1 MIMKHIEII
10 KCIFIILMTFFLANR
25 VNSQEWSGSGFA
37 LKDGYIV
44 TNYHVIENAE
54 SIWIHG
60 IKGDFP
66 TKYNAKVVATDKFN
80 DIALLKVSDSNFT
93 GFGTIPYNVKTS
105 VSDVGEDIF
114 VLGYPLISTMGEEI
128 KLTTGVISSRTG
140 FQGDVSL
147 YQISAPIQP
156 GNSGGPLFDYKGNLV
171 GIVSSKHTGAENVG
185 YAIKTSYLRNLIE
198 STVSK
203 NILPT
208 NAQTASLS
216 LPEKIKVLRNFVFM
230 IRCSGKTT
238 SASSYANDF
247 SNANRVD
254 GHDYVDLGLSVKW
267 ATCNVGANKPE
278 EYGDYFAWGETSTK
292 SSYTS
297 DNSKT
302 YGKTMNDISGN
313 SSYDAATAN
322 WGGSWRMPTRA
333 EMQELK
339 DRCTWTWTTQNGVN
353 GYKVKGPNGN
363 SIFLPAVGYRGG
375 SSLNYVGGYG
385 SYWCST
391 PDESSSY
398 GACILCF
405 YSSDHVMYDYF
416 RYDGRSVRPVLE

>member
-1 MIMKHIEII
+1 M
-10 KCIFIILMTFFLANR
+10 
-25 VNSQEWSGSGFA
+25 
-37 LKDGYIV
+37 
-44 TNYHVIENAE
+44 
-54 SIWIHG
+54 
-60 IKGDFP
+60 
-66 TKYNAKVVATDKFN
+66 
-80 DIALLKVSDSNFT
+80 LKVSDSNFT

-203 NILPT
+203 DILPT
-208 NAQTASLS
+208 PAQTASLS
-216 LPEKIKVLRNFVFM
+216 LPEKIKVLKNFVFM
-230 IRCSGKTT
+230 ISCSGKTT

-247 SNANRVD
+247 SNANKVN
-254 GHDYVDLGLSVKW
+254 GHEYVDLGLSVKW

-278 EYGDYFAWGETSTK
+278 EYGNYYAWGETITK

-297 DNSKT
+297 VNSKT
-302 YGKTMNDISGN
+302 YGKVMTDIAGN
-313 SSYDAATAN
+313 VNYDAARAN
-322 WGGSWRMPTRA
+322 WGGSWRMPTKA

-339 DRCTWTWTTQNGVN
+339 DRCTWTWTTQNGVK

-363 SIFLPAVGYRGG
+363 SIFLPAAGYRIG
-375 SSLNYVGGYG
+375 SSLDYAGGDGYYWSSTPYG
-385 SYWCST
+385 SNSGYAFNL
-391 PDESSSY
+391 DVGSSNHGMY
-398 GACILCF
+398 GG
-405 YSSDHVMYDYF
+405 F
-416 RYDGRSVRPVLE
+416 RGNGRSVRPVLE

>member
-1 MIMKHIEII
+1 
-10 KCIFIILMTFFLANR
+10 MTFFLANR

-37 LKDGYIV
+37 LKDGFIV

-66 TKYNAKVVATDKFN
+66 TKYSAKVVATDKFN

-114 VLGYPLISTMGEEI
+114 VLGYPLTSTMGEEI

-171 GIVSSKHTGAENVG
+171 GIVSSKHIGTENVG

-208 NAQTASLS
+208 NAQTAT
-216 LPEKIKVLRNFVFM
+216 LPLTEKIKVLKNFVFM
-230 IRCSGKTT
+230 ISCSGRTV
-238 SASSYANDF
+238 SASSYANNF
-247 SNANRVD
+247 ANANEVNGLN
-254 GHDYVDLGLSVKW
+254 GHEYVDLGLSVKW
-267 ATCNVGANKPE
+267 ATCNVGASKPE
-278 EYGDYFAWGETSTK
+278 DYGNYYAWGETTTK
-292 SSYTS
+292 YSYTVS
-297 DNSKT
+297 NSKT
-302 YGKTMNDISGN
+302 YGKSMGDIAGD
-313 SSYDAATAN
+313 SSYDAAHAN
-322 WGGSWRMPTRA
+322 WGGNWRMPTKA
-333 EMQELK
+333 ELKELK
-339 DRCTWTWTTQNGVN
+339 DKCTWIWTTQNGVK
-353 GYKVKGPNGN
+353 GYKVTGPNGN
-363 SIFLPAVGYRGG
+363 SIFLPAAGYRGG
-375 SSLNYVGGYG
+375 SSLGSVGSGG
-385 SYWCST
+385 DYWSST
-391 PDESSSY
+391 PYESNSGSAWNLYFNSS
-398 GACILCF
+398 GCF
-405 YSSDHVMYDYF
+405 MNDY
-416 RYDGRSVRPVLE
+416 RRGYGRSVRPVIE

>member
-1 MIMKHIEII
+1 MVMKRIKII
-10 KCIFIILMTFFLANR
+10 KFISIFLMTLLLTNR

-37 LKDGYIV
+37 LKDGFIV

-114 VLGYPLISTMGEEI
+114 VLGYPLTSTMGEEI

-198 STVSK
+198 STISK

-208 NAQTASLS
+208 NAQTAT
-216 LPEKIKVLRNFVFM
+216 LPLTEKIKVLKNFVFM
-230 IRCSGKTT
+230 ISCSGQT
-238 SASSYANDF
+238 ASGSSHANNF
-247 SNANRVD
+247 ANEIN
-254 GHDYVDLGLSVKW
+254 GHEYVDLGLSVKW
-267 ATCNVGANKPE
+267 ATCNVGASKPE
-278 EYGDYFAWGETSTK
+278 DYGNYYAWGETETK
-292 SSYTS
+292 STYTES
-297 DNSKT
+297 NSAT
-302 YGKTMNDISGN
+302 YGKSMNDIDISGN
-313 SSYDAATAN
+313 AQYDAATAN
-322 WGGSWRMPTRA
+322 WGGSWRMPTKY
-333 EMQELK
+333 ECQELINK
-339 DRCTWTWTTQNGVN
+339 CKWEWITKNGIN
-353 GYKVKGPNGN
+353 GYNVTGTNGN
-363 SIFLPAVGYRGG
+363 SIFLPAAGRRYG
-375 SSLNYVGGYG
+375 SSLNYAGRSGLYWSSTVLGYYAYILD
-385 SYWCST
+385 SFSDNQYM
-391 PDESSSY
+391 DVKYRYY
-398 GACILCF
+398 GL
-405 YSSDHVMYDYF
+405 
-416 RYDGRSVRPVLE
+416 SVRPVVE

>member
-1 MIMKHIEII
+1 MKHIKII
-10 KCIFIILMTFFLANR
+10 KCIFIFLMTFFLANR

-37 LKDGYIV
+37 LKDDFIV

-114 VLGYPLISTMGEEI
+114 VLGYPLTSTMGEEI

-208 NAQTASLS
+208 NAQTAT
-216 LPEKIKVLRNFVFM
+216 LPLTEKIKVLKNFVFM
-230 IRCSGKTT
+230 ISCSGRTV
-238 SASSYANDF
+238 SASSYANNF
-247 SNANRVD
+247 ANANEVN
-254 GHDYVDLGLSVKW
+254 GHEYVDLGLSVKW
-267 ATCNVGANKPE
+267 ATCNLGANKPE
-278 EYGDYFAWGETSTK
+278 DYGNYYAWGETTTK
-292 SSYTS
+292 YSYTES
-297 DNSKT
+297 NSKT
-302 YGKTMNDISGN
+302 YGKSMGDIAGN
-313 SSYDAATAN
+313 SSYDAARAN
-322 WGGSWRMPTRA
+322 WGGKWRLPTKT
-333 EMQELK
+333 EMQELIDK
-339 DRCTWTWTTQNGVN
+339 CTWTWTTQNGVK
-353 GYKVKGPNGN
+353 GYKVTGPSGA
-363 SIFLPAVGYRGG
+363 SIFLPAAGFRIG
-375 SSLNYVGGYG
+375 SSLYYAGSDGNYW
-385 SYWCST
+385 SST
-391 PDESSSY
+391 PNENYD
-398 GACILCF
+398 GRACDLFF
-405 YSSDHVMYDYF
+405 YSSIHGVDYGSRDF
-416 RYDGRSVRPVLE
+416 GRSVRPISE

>member
-1 MIMKHIEII
+1 MKHIEII
-10 KCIFIILMTFFLANR
+10 KCMSVILMTFFLANR

-203 NILPT
+203 DILPT

-216 LPEKIKVLRNFVFM
+216 LPEKIKVLKNFVFM
-230 IRCSGKTT
+230 ISCSGQTT
-238 SASSYANDF
+238 SGSSYTNNFA
-247 SNANRVD
+247 NANKVN
-254 GHDYVDLGLSVKW
+254 GYEYVDLGLSVKW

-278 EYGDYFAWGETSTK
+278 EYGNYYAWGETITK

-313 SSYDAATAN
+313 SSYDAARAN
-322 WGGSWRMPTRA
+322 WGGSWRMPTKA
-333 EMQELK
+333 EMQELYNS
-339 DRCTWTWTTQNGVN
+339 CTWTWTTQNGVY

-363 SIFLPAVGYRGG
+363 SIFLPAAGYRYG
-375 SSLNYVGGYG
+375 SSRHSAVSNGY
-385 SYWCST
+385 YWSST
-391 PDESSSY
+391 PYDSLDYNACHLYFNSDYRSMLINSRYY
-398 GACILCF
+398 GQ
-405 YSSDHVMYDYF
+405 
-416 RYDGRSVRPVLE
+416 SVRPVLE

>member
-1 MIMKHIEII
+1 MKHIEII
-10 KCIFIILMTFFLANR
+10 KCMSVILMTLFLANR

-37 LKDGYIV
+37 LKDGFIV

-54 SIWIHG
+54 TIWIHG

-66 TKYNAKVVATDKFN
+66 TKYSAKVVATDKFN

-114 VLGYPLISTMGEEI
+114 VLGYPLTSTMGEEI

-208 NAQTASLS
+208 NAQTAT
-216 LPEKIKVLRNFVFM
+216 LPLTEKIKVLKNFVFM
-230 IRCSGKTT
+230 ISCSGRTA
-238 SASSYANDF
+238 SGSSYANNF
-247 SNANRVD
+247 ANANEVN
-254 GHDYVDLGLSVKW
+254 GHEYVDLGLSVKW
-267 ATCNVGANKPE
+267 ATCNVGASKPE
-278 EYGDYFAWGETSTK
+278 DYGNYYAWGETTTK
-292 SSYTS
+292 YSYTES
-297 DNSKT
+297 NSKT
-302 YGKTMNDISGN
+302 YGKSMRDIAGN
-313 SSYDAATAN
+313 SSYDAARAN
-322 WGGSWRMPTRA
+322 WGGSWRMPTKV
-333 EMQELK
+333 EMQELIDK
-339 DRCTWTWTTQNGVN
+339 CNWKWTTQNGVK
-353 GYKVKGPNGN
+353 GYKVTGPNGN
-363 SIFLPAVGYRGG
+363 SIFLPAAGGRYG
-375 SSLNYVGGYG
+375 SSLYDAG
-385 SYWCST
+385 SYGYYWSST
-391 PDESSSY
+391 PYESGSYDAYSLDFDSS
-398 GACILCF
+398 GHDMVNDDRSF
-405 YSSDHVMYDYF
+405 
-416 RYDGRSVRPVLE
+416 GQSVRPVLE

>member
-1 MIMKHIEII
+1 MKHIEII
-10 KCIFIILMTFFLANR
+10 KCMSVILMTFFLANR
-25 VNSQEWSGSGFA
+25 VSSQEWSGSGFA

-203 NILPT
+203 DILPT

-216 LPEKIKVLRNFVFM
+216 LPEKIKVLKNFVFM
-230 IRCSGKTT
+230 ISCSGKTT

-247 SNANRVD
+247 ANANKVN
-254 GHDYVDLGLSVKW
+254 GHEYVDLGLSVKW

-278 EYGDYFAWGETSTK
+278 EYGNYYAWGETITK

-302 YGKTMNDISGN
+302 YGKVMTDIAGN
-313 SSYDAATAN
+313 VNYDAARAN
-322 WGGSWRMPTRA
+322 WGGSWRMPTKA
-333 EMQELK
+333 EMQELYNS
-339 DRCTWTWTTQNGVN
+339 CTWTWTTQNGVN

-363 SIFLPAVGYRGG
+363 SIFLPAAGY
-375 SSLNYVGGYG
+375 
-385 SYWCST
+385 
-391 PDESSSY
+391 
-398 GACILCF
+398 
-405 YSSDHVMYDYF
+405 
-416 RYDGRSVRPVLE
+416 RYDGSLYRAGSDGSCWGSAPYESGSYSAYDLCFNSSYHYMNNFYRYYGLSVRPVLE

>member
-1 MIMKHIEII
+1 M
-10 KCIFIILMTFFLANR
+10 
-25 VNSQEWSGSGFA
+25 
-37 LKDGYIV
+37 
-44 TNYHVIENAE
+44 
-54 SIWIHG
+54 
-60 IKGDFP
+60 
-66 TKYNAKVVATDKFN
+66 
-80 DIALLKVSDSNFT
+80 LKVSDSNFT

-203 NILPT
+203 DILPT

-230 IRCSGKTT
+230 ISCSGKTT

-247 SNANRVD
+247 SNANKVN
-254 GHDYVDLGLSVKW
+254 GHEYVDLGLSVKW

-278 EYGDYFAWGETSTK
+278 EYGNYYAWGETITK

-302 YGKTMNDISGN
+302 YGKAMNDISGN
-313 SSYDAATAN
+313 SSYDAARAN
-322 WGGSWRMPTRA
+322 WGGSWRMPTKA

-339 DRCTWTWTTQNGVN
+339 DRCTWTWTTQNGVK

-363 SIFLPAVGYRGG
+363 SIFLPAAGCRIGLSLDYAGSYGDYWSSTPRGSDSYNAYYLRFG
-375 SSLNYVGGYG
+375 SSIHIMYNGY
-385 SYWCST
+385 C
-391 PDESSSY
+391 SY
-398 GACILCF
+398 GQ
-405 YSSDHVMYDYF
+405 
-416 RYDGRSVRPVLE
+416 SVRPVLE

>member
-1 MIMKHIEII
+1 
-10 KCIFIILMTFFLANR
+10 MTFFLANR

-37 LKDGYIV
+37 LKDDFIV

-114 VLGYPLISTMGEEI
+114 VLGYPLTSTMGEEI

-185 YAIKTSYLRNLIE
+185 YAIKTSYLGNLIE

-208 NAQTASLS
+208 NAQTAT
-216 LPEKIKVLRNFVFM
+216 LPLTEKIKVLKNFVFM
-230 IRCSGKTT
+230 ISCSGRTV
-238 SASSYANDF
+238 SGSSYANDF
-247 SNANRVD
+247 ANANEEN
-254 GHDYVDLGLSVKW
+254 GHGYVDLGLSVKW
-267 ATCNVGANKPE
+267 ATCNLGANKPE
-278 EYGDYFAWGETSTK
+278 DYGNYYAWGETSTK
-292 SSYTS
+292 TEYAEY
-297 DNSKT
+297 NSKT
-302 YGKTMNDISGN
+302 YGKSMNDISGN
-313 SSYDAATAN
+313 VNYDVARAN
-322 WGGSWRMPTRA
+322 WGGKWRLPTKT
-333 EMQELK
+333 EMQELIDK
-339 DRCTWTWTTQNGVN
+339 CTWTWTTQNGVK
-353 GYKVKGPNGN
+353 GYKVTGPSGA
-363 SIFLPAVGYRGG
+363 SIFLPAAACRYG
-375 SSLNYVGGYG
+375 SSLFLAGSDGY
-385 SYWCST
+385 YWSST
-391 PDESSSY
+391 PSENNVYRAFSLY
-398 GACILCF
+398 F
-405 YSSDHVMYDYF
+405 NSSDHGMYCYY
-416 RYDGRSVRPVLE
+416 RLSGRSVRPILE

>member
-1 MIMKHIEII
+1 MIMKHIKVI
-10 KCIFIILMTFFLANR
+10 KCIFIFLMTFFLANR

-37 LKDGYIV
+37 LKDGFIV

-54 SIWIHG
+54 TIWIHG

-66 TKYNAKVVATDKFN
+66 TKYSAKVVATDKFN

-114 VLGYPLISTMGEEI
+114 VLGYPLTSTMGEEI

-208 NAQTASLS
+208 NAQTAT
-216 LPEKIKVLRNFVFM
+216 LPLTEKIKVLKNFVFM
-230 IRCSGKTT
+230 ISCSGRTV
-238 SASSYANDF
+238 SGSSYANNF
-247 SNANRVD
+247 ANANEVN
-254 GHDYVDLGLSVKW
+254 GHEYVDLGLSVKW
-267 ATCNVGANKPE
+267 ATCNLGANKPE
-278 EYGDYFAWGETSTK
+278 DYGNYYAWGETSTK
-292 SSYTS
+292 TEYAEY
-297 DNSKT
+297 NSKT
-302 YGKTMNDISGN
+302 YGKSMNDISGN
-313 SSYDAATAN
+313 VNYDVARAN
-322 WGGSWRMPTRA
+322 WGGKWRLPTKT
-333 EMQELK
+333 EMQELIDK
-339 DRCTWTWTTQNGVN
+339 CTWTWTTQNGVK
-353 GYKVKGPNGN
+353 GYKVTGPSGA
-363 SIFLPAVGYRGG
+363 SIFLPAAACRYG
-375 SSLNYVGGYG
+375 SSLFLAGSDGY
-385 SYWCST
+385 YWSST
-391 PDESSSY
+391 PGEYDDYRAYALYFGSSY
-398 GACILCF
+398 HG
-405 YSSDHVMYDYF
+405 MYCYY
-416 RYDGRSVRPVLE
+416 RLSGRSVRPILE

>member
-1 MIMKHIEII
+1 
-10 KCIFIILMTFFLANR
+10 MTFFLSNR

-37 LKDGYIV
+37 LKDDFIV

-66 TKYNAKVVATDKFN
+66 TKYSAKVVATDKFN

-114 VLGYPLISTMGEEI
+114 VLGYPLTSTMGEEI

-185 YAIKTSYLRNLIE
+185 YAIKTSYLGNLIE

-208 NAQTASLS
+208 NAQTAT
-216 LPEKIKVLRNFVFM
+216 LPLTEKIKVLKNFVFM
-230 IRCSGKTT
+230 ISCSGRTV
-238 SASSYANDF
+238 SGSSYANDF
-247 SNANRVD
+247 ANANEEN
-254 GHDYVDLGLSVKW
+254 GHGYVDLGLSVKW
-267 ATCNVGANKPE
+267 ATCNLGANKPE
-278 EYGDYFAWGETSTK
+278 DYGNYYAWGETSTK
-292 SSYTS
+292 TEYAEY
-297 DNSKT
+297 NSKT
-302 YGKTMNDISGN
+302 YGKSMNDISGN
-313 SSYDAATAN
+313 VNYDVARAN
-322 WGGSWRMPTRA
+322 WGGKWRLPTKT
-333 EMQELK
+333 EMQELIDK
-339 DRCTWTWTTQNGVN
+339 CTWTWTTQNGVK
-353 GYKVKGPNGN
+353 GYKVTGPSGA
-363 SIFLPAVGYRGG
+363 SIFLPAAGYRDG
-375 SSLNYVGGYG
+375 SSLDGAGGYG
-385 SYWCST
+385 YYW
-391 PDESSSY
+391 SSAPSEYY
-398 GACILCF
+398 GSGAYDLYF
-405 YSSDHVMYDYF
+405 DSSDHGPGKHLSRNY
-416 RYDGRSVRPVLE
+416 GLSVRPILE

>member
-1 MIMKHIEII
+1 MKHIKII
-10 KCIFIILMTFFLANR
+10 KCIFIFLMTFFLANR

-114 VLGYPLISTMGEEI
+114 VLGYPLISTMGDEI

-203 NILPT
+203 DILPT

-230 IRCSGKTT
+230 ISCSGRTV
-238 SASSYANDF
+238 SGSSYANNF
-247 SNANRVD
+247 ANANEEN
-254 GHDYVDLGLSVKW
+254 GHEYVDLGLSVKW
-267 ATCNVGANKPE
+267 ATCNVGASKPE
-278 EYGDYFAWGETSTK
+278 DYGNYYAWGETSTK
-292 SSYTS
+292 SSYTDS
-297 DNSKT
+297 NSKT
-302 YGKTMNDISGN
+302 YGKSMRDIAGN
-313 SSYDAATAN
+313 SSYDAARAN
-322 WGGSWRMPTRA
+322 WGGNWRLPTKA
-333 EMQELK
+333 EMQELIDK
-339 DRCTWTWTTQNGVN
+339 CIWTWTTQNGVY

-363 SIFLPAVGYRGG
+363 SIFFPAAGYRGG
-375 SSLNYVGGYG
+375 SSLYRAGSGGYYWSSTPYESG
-385 SYWCST
+385 SYYAFSLFF
-391 PDESSSY
+391 DSGRHGMSY
-398 GACILCF
+398 F
-405 YSSDHVMYDYF
+405 N
-416 RYDGRSVRPVLE
+416 RYGGRSVRPVLE

>member
-1 MIMKHIEII
+1 MKHIEII
-10 KCIFIILMTFFLANR
+10 KCMSVILMTFFLANR

-203 NILPT
+203 DILPT
-208 NAQTASLS
+208 PAQTASLS
-216 LPEKIKVLRNFVFM
+216 LPEKIKVLKNFVFM
-230 IRCSGKTT
+230 ISCSGKTT

-247 SNANRVD
+247 SNANKVN
-254 GHDYVDLGLSVKW
+254 GHEYVDLGLSVKW

-278 EYGDYFAWGETSTK
+278 EYGNYYAWGETITK

-297 DNSKT
+297 VNSKT
-302 YGKTMNDISGN
+302 YGKVMTDIAGN
-313 SSYDAATAN
+313 VNYDAARAN
-322 WGGSWRMPTRA
+322 WGGSWRMPTKA

-339 DRCTWTWTTQNGVN
+339 DRCTWTWTTQNGVK

-363 SIFLPAVGYRGG
+363 SIFLPAAGYRIG
-375 SSLNYVGGYG
+375 SSLDYAGGDGYYWSSTPYG
-385 SYWCST
+385 SNSGYAFNL
-391 PDESSSY
+391 DVGSSNHGMY
-398 GACILCF
+398 GG
-405 YSSDHVMYDYF
+405 F
-416 RYDGRSVRPVLE
+416 RGNGRSVRPVLE